1 MESKYLRWFF
11 YLTLFAFP
19 VIASGSQPEGRSGN
33 EDVFLIHYWFFGN
46 SIPEATPLVN
56 IPASYGRLSG
66 GILKFQ
72 SALAGYPFTPFHP
85 NWRKASMERIT
96 APTPLNY
103 RPEGNFE
110 IPYSSAEMKGI
121 QIKQPFAGNGGENTL
136 IFEVPSK
143 GYKELV
149 FSFAARDGGAADAV
163 RVDYSV
169 TADTTEWITTG
180 LITNVIPLPDN
191 YSLFEINFTEE
202 ATQSPPPPPSHGE
215 GDDQIPV
222 ATVMLVNDNPNLRI
236 RIRFLGS
243 NMTINE
249 NKNVVFNNFSLEGKI
264 AAEDYQVLTIAGGW
278 SGISSFVVPDD
289 ALLEKIFYP
298 VMDKLIIM
306 QNFDGFWWPS
316 TGVNNLMNWNDKK
329 GYSIKAQSQMQ
340 LVLAGHKQENLTLN
354 LPQGWSYMSVLTPC
368 SQPVS
373 ELFSPVINQLVVVK
387 EVAGSRVYWP
397 SMGINS
403 LGVVET
409 GKSYLVMMQS
419 AGSIEFQPCESLT
432 SPLITNFEK
441 PDLRRLPAINRT
453 PNTHLIA
460 VHSDTST
467 EIKEGNLLTAH
478 GVEGKIYGAAV
489 WQNGN
494 FAVTLYGDDP
504 ATPQKD
510 GFSEGEPIIF
520 KIKSSF
526 PESEYLLQANF
537 HPTFPQ
543 TEARF
548 VTHGI
553 SAISALSFAGG
564 SGFTDGAGQILI
576 FPNPASE
583 EIILSLTDF
592 KIIPEKAIITS
603 ADGVLV
609 KEVGLIS
616 SFQAI
621 PLIDLRPGVYLLQLP
636 GIKGVKRFVK
646 I

>member
-1 MESKYLRWFF
+1 MNSKYFLWIFI
-11 YLTLFAFP
+11 FALAFLP
-19 VIASGSQPEGRSGN
+19 TVTEASQSETSGDN
-33 EDVFLIHYWFFGN
+33 EAVFVIHYWFFGN
-46 SIPEATPLVN
+46 SIPNATSLQN
-56 IPASYGRLSG
+56 IPATYGRFPG
-66 GILKFQ
+66 AILKFQ
-72 SALAGYPFTPFHP
+72 SALSGYPFNPFHP

-103 RPEGNFE
+103 IPDVNFD
-110 IPYSSAEMKGI
+110 IPYASSNMTGI

-136 IFEVPSK
+136 IFEVPSI
-143 GYKELV
+143 GYKELI
-149 FSFAARDGGAADAV
+149 FRFAARNGGAADAI
-163 RVDYSV
+163 RVDYSI
-169 TADTTEWITTG
+169 AAGAPQWITHG
-180 LITNVIPLPDN
+180 LATSVIPLKDS
-191 YSLFEINFTEE
+191 YSLHEVNFTEE
-202 ATQSPPPPPSHGE
+202 AAQSPPPPPGHGT
-215 GDDQIPV
+215 GDNNIPYS
-222 ATVMLVNDNPNLRI
+222 TVMMVNNNPNLKI

-249 NKNVVFNNFSLEGKI
+249 NKNVVFNNFSLEGQI
-264 AAEDYQVLTIAGGW
+264 AADEYQVITVPMGW
-278 SGISSFVVPDD
+278 SGISSFIVPVESQ
-289 ALLEKIFYP
+289 LEKIFSP
-298 VMDKLIIM
+298 VIHKLILL
-306 QNFDGFWWPS
+306 QNFDGYWWPAI
-316 TGVNNLMNWNDKK
+316 GVNNLVNWNEKK
-329 GYSIKAQSQMQ
+329 GYTIKTQSLMQ
-340 LVLAGHKQENLTLN
+340 LALIGSKQENLTLN

-387 EVAGSRVYWP
+387 EVAGNRVYWP

-419 AGSIEFQPCESLT
+419 AGSIQFQPCESIS
-432 SPLITNFEK
+432 SPVITNFEK
-441 PDLRRLPAINRT
+441 PDLSRLPTINRT

-460 VHSDTST
+460 VSSFTST
-467 EIKEGNLLTAH
+467 EIKEGNLLTAQ

-494 FAVTLYGDDP
+494 FAITLYGDDP

-510 GFSEGEPIIF
+510 GFAEGEPIIF

-526 PESEYLLQANF
+526 PESEYLLQTDF
-537 HPTFPQ
+537 HPSFPQ

-553 SAISALSFAGG
+553 SAISALSIAGD
-564 SGFTDGAGQILI
+564 SGITDGAGQILI

-592 KIIPEKAIITS
+592 KIIPEKVIISS
-603 ADGVLV
+603 ADGILV
-609 KEVGLIS
+609 KEVRLNGPYQLI
-616 SFQAI
+616 QVN
-621 PLIDLRPGVYLLQLP
+621 DLRPGVYLLQLP